1 MEKPTNQETSS
12 ESSSVKEQRTKQAQE
27 TTKEEQK
34 PRTSMMSSHLPS
46 STTSQPQNT
55 EGGASVRRIPFPIP
69 PMMYGA
75 YGHPSNQPALA
86 SYTAPDGTPLV
97 PHSLPPPYQNI
108 ATISPGTRVMPTSI
122 NMESEVAYPPHFYGS
137 NPQLNPLSM
146 YPPYIHSSEP
156 VSGIP
161 MYMSSPFPSFDP
173 TGRSPFLK
181 PADFPLSSKLDNR
194 RSGDSE
200 TNTDKDISKTA
211 SGSTKSMAVMGGSYP
226 SSSEMSSS
234 LEHSDSRQ
242 FAMSRHPTFSLPPPY
257 SGFTVYDPGRS
268 SSQTPAAHTGGV
280 DKQWKDSSQTEQNV
294 SSSTNPMK
302 VDNQEQVS
310 RSNTV
315 SPTKPGSISA
325 ENPSQNPSDEKTNKE
340 TSSSS
345 QPASSSNRKLKVEDA
360 LAYLEQVKTQFNDQ
374 PHVYNKF
381 LDIMKD
387 FKSQAIDTN
396 GVMARVSELFRGH
409 PNLILGFNAFL
420 PPGCK
425 IEVPEVQSGENYY
438 ASSSNNK
445 AYSEPPLLSTPYG
458 YGQPESYYS
467 TYRSSH
473 QPMPY
478 SRMSAVY
485 SENKALEPT
494 PLQKPNA
501 MTDEEAK
508 HWSQTPTGMSNAALP
523 SAAANKPVELDQAIH
538 YVKKIK
544 QRFAMQPQV
553 YRQFLDILHSYQKE
567 QKSIKQ
573 VYEQV
578 ATLFQHHVDLLE
590 EFTNFLPESGSQAK
604 ASKPFSTQDKS
615 THPTSGSANQRSQP
629 YFVVSDEEMHPRKSS
644 NQEWKVSSK
653 QPKREEKRKEAK
665 KRQSAT
671 TDKAHDSQ
679 ASRASLLTKNSMILF
694 EQIRKELGPEQKYIY
709 SEFIK
714 CLSLF
719 SQGIIS
725 RAELLM
731 LCQELFAEKPALYE
745 AFQTFLHSSSAGPG
759 AVEEAMS
766 ILQSSQ
772 WRKEYQ
778 QKKSGRNASLEG
790 FDATKSWSYKPLS
803 EIALESEETCTVSY
817 RKLPDN
823 FPRPSCSGRGP
834 LENAVLNDSWVSLP
848 TGSEDFSFKHM
859 RKNQYED
866 NLFRCEDDRYELD
879 MVIET
884 NAATIAKLEPIA
896 AAVQQMTLEQRSRYA
911 LAEGI
916 LSPIHL
922 KAIERIYGEHGPSVV
937 EQVKQSPSVTVGIVL
952 SRLKQKDVEWRRTRL
967 EMNKMWRETVEK
979 NYYKSL
985 DHRSFYFKQTDRKAL
1000 NSKSL
1005 VAQVH
1010 HDSSP
1015 AFQIV
1020 DSSRHE
1026 WAPNGGL
1033 WTSRGLECPFE
1044 NSREQS
1050 NPWMG
1055 QLCLQDLQQVLDIV
1069 MFSLNVECGEG
1080 KEANLL
1086 YYLFSH
1092 FMLCF
1097 FRMDDSM
1104 DLSCP
1109 NDVSSEDV
1117 IPILGSHWQL
1127 EGQRWIPCC
1136 SSEKDGPFSSIHL
1149 LMDQDDAS
1157 LVVQGNVF
1165 YGDESLYILFRL
1177 FHLLYNRLAAAQQM
1191 AQSQAQQARERA
1203 SVNHHHHA
1211 VPTGTNNHSTAFDS
1225 GAPVATAGT
1234 TAEQL
1239 FEEYTSSLKSLLDG
1253 SLETLKYEDRCRSL
1267 LGTNSYILFTM
1278 DKLIARLIKQIQT
1291 VFHPN
1296 GNSTS
1301 WLSTYYHLLGMNR
1314 QGIHEWL
1321 YYHIVWNKAMT
1332 EKNAVTNI
1340 YRMTHLPNT
1349 VVGSKRNGG
1358 VLQCSAVVTNE
1369 RKSTTTGGHDIRKKS
1384 NPYWYTTQS
1393 KWKQRG
1399 MTKTM
1404 EKYCTKGILSSH
1416 AVEQHPIFIYQ
1427 QGRMCY
1433 LSY

>member
-1 MEKPTNQETSS
+1 MT
-12 ESSSVKEQRTKQAQE
+12 
-27 TTKEEQK
+27 
-34 PRTSMMSSHLPS
+34 SHLPNTS
-46 STTSQPQNT
+46 SQPQNA
-55 EGGASVRRIPFPIP
+55 EGAASMRRIPFPIP

-86 SYTAPDGTPLV
+86 PYTAPDGTPLV
-97 PHSLPPPYQNI
+97 PHSLPPPYQSM
-108 ATISPGTRVMPTSI
+108 ATISPGSRVMPSNI
-122 NMESEVAYPPHFYGS
+122 NMESEGSYPPHLYGS
-137 NPQLNPLSM
+137 SAQLNPLTM

-161 MYMSSPFPSFDP
+161 MYLNSPFPSFDP
-173 TGRSPFLK
+173 TGRAPFMK
-181 PADFPLSSKLDNR
+181 PTDFPLSSKLDNR

-200 TNTDKDISKTA
+200 NNSDKDNPKTA
-211 SGSTKSMAVMGGSYP
+211 SGSAQSMAMVGSSYP
-226 SSSEMSSS
+226 SSSEMSSP
-234 LEHSDSRQ
+234 LEHSDTRQ
-242 FAMSRHPTFSLPPPY
+242 LAMSRHPTFSLPPPY
-257 SGFTVYDPGRS
+257 SGFTMYDPNRS
-268 SSQTPAAHTGGV
+268 SSQTPIAYTGS
-280 DKQWKDSSQTEQNV
+280 DKQWKDASQTEQNA
-294 SSSTNPMK
+294 SSSMNPMK
-302 VDNQEQVS
+302 ADNQEQAS
-310 RSNTV
+310 RSTTI
-315 SPTKPGSISA
+315 SPPKTGALNA
-325 ENPSQNPSDEKTNKE
+325 ENPSLSPSDEKTNKE
-340 TSSSS
+340 TSPSS
-345 QPASSSNRKLKVEDA
+345 QSAPSSNRKLKVEDA

-425 IEVPEVQSGENYY
+425 IEVPEAQVTENYY
-438 ASSSNNK
+438 VSSSNK
-445 AYSEPPLLSTPYG
+445 AYSEPLLSTPYG
-458 YGQPESYYS
+458 YGQSESYYS
-467 TYRSSH
+467 TYRPSPSS
-473 QPMPY
+473 MTY
-478 SRMSAVY
+478 SRMPIAY

-494 PLQKPNA
+494 PSLQKPNA

-508 HWSQTPTGMSNAALP
+508 QWSQASAGMSNATLS
-523 SAAANKPVELDQAIH
+523 SAVANKPVELDQAIH

-590 EFTNFLPESGSQAK
+590 EFTNFLPESASQAK
-604 ASKPFSTQDKS
+604 ASKSFATSQDKS
-615 THPTSGSANQRSQP
+615 IHPSSGNANQRSQP
-629 YFVVSDEEMHPRKSS
+629 YFVVSDEEMHPRKVSS
-644 NQEWKVSSK
+644 QEWKASSK

-665 KRQSAT
+665 KRQSTT
-671 TDKAHDSQ
+671 TDKAHESQ
-679 ASRASLLTKNSMILF
+679 VSRASLLTKNSMILF

-745 AFQTFLHSSSAGPG
+745 AFQTFLQSSSAGPG

-778 QKKSGRNASLEG
+778 QKKSGRNASVEG

-1005 VAQVH
+1005 VAQVN
-1010 HDSSP
+1010 HDSLP
-1015 AFQIV
+1015 AYQIV
-1020 DSSRHE
+1020 DSFRHE

-1050 NPWMG
+1050 TPCMG
-1055 QLCLQDLQQVLDIV
+1055 ELCKEDMEQVLDIV

-1097 FRMDDSM
+1097 FRLSDSM

-1109 NDVSSEDV
+1109 NDVLSEDV
-1117 IPILGSHWQL
+1117 TPILGFHWQL
-1127 EGQRWIPCC
+1127 VGRRWIPCC
-1136 SSEKDGPFSSIHL
+1136 SCEEEGPFSSSHL
-1149 LMDQDDAS
+1149 LMEQDDAS
-1157 LVVQGNVF
+1157 LFFQGNVF

-1203 SVNHHHHA
+1203 SIHNHNA
-1211 VPTGTNNHSTAFDS
+1211 TAGGVPMGTHSVILNHDTTSSQTFNRIQSNAFDS

-1239 FEEYTSSLKSLLDG
+1239 FEEYLSSLKSLLDG
-1253 SLETLKYEDRCRSL
+1253 SLETSKYEDRCRSL

-1296 GNSTS
+1296 GGNANV
-1301 WLSTYYHLLGMNR
+1301 WLYTYYHLL
-1314 QGIHEWL
+1314 E
-1321 YYHIVWNKAMT
+1321 
-1332 EKNAVTNI
+1332 
-1340 YRMTHLPNT
+1340 
-1349 VVGSKRNGG
+1349 
-1358 VLQCSAVVTNE
+1358 C
-1369 RKSTTTGGHDIRKKS
+1369 
-1384 NPYWYTTQS
+1384 
-1393 KWKQRG
+1393 
-1399 MTKTM
+1399 
-1404 EKYCTKGILSSH
+1404 C
-1416 AVEQHPIFIYQ
+1416 VE
-1427 QGRMCY
+1427 Y
-1433 LSY
+1433 LSNGTFT